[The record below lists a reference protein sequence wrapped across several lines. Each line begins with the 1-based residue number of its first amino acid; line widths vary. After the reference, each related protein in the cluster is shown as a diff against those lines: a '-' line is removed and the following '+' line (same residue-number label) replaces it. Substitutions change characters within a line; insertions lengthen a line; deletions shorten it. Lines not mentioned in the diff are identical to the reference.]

1 MIRKPNLFKKPR
13 KKYESSRIKEENV
26 LLERY
31 GLKNKKE
38 IWKTIAKLRYY
49 RKRAMALAK
58 SSVEEQEVL
67 FRKLRNLG
75 LKTLSIADVLDL
87 NVEDFLRRR
96 LQTVIADKK
105 MARTS
110 KHARQLIVHR
120 KVLINGKIVNV
131 PGYLVSVEE
140 ESSINVKLPVKKE
153 KAEINESKQ
162 EIKEEKLEQEIKQ

>member
-1 MIRKPNLFKKPR
+1 MIRKANLFKKPR

-26 LLERY
+26 LLEKY

-75 LKTLSIADVLDL
+75 LKTLNTADVLDL
-87 NVEDFLRRR
+87 DVEDFLKRR
-96 LQTVIADKK
+96 LQTIIADKK
-105 MARTS
+105 LARTP
-110 KHARQLIVHR
+110 KHARQLITHR
-120 KVLINGKIVNV
+120 KASINGRIINV

-153 KAEINESKQ
+153 KSEINESKAQ
-162 EIKEEKLEQEIKQ
+162 IKEEKIESEMKQ